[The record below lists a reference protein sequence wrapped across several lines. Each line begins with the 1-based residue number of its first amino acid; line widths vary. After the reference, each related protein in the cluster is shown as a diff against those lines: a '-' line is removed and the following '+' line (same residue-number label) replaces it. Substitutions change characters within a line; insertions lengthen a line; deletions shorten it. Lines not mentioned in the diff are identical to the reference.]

1 MMTAAQQEQ
10 GKSKI
15 SYCIHETEQVSHGK
29 GLELCRNIARGNE
42 GYPANSWADQVGLFE
57 ERTGKKDFFSCRA
70 KELE

>member
-1 MMTAAQQEQ
+1 MMTLAQQEQ

-29 GLELCRNIARGNE
+29 GLELCRNIACGNE
-42 GYPANSWADQVGLFE
+42 GYTANSWTDQVGLFE
-57 ERTGKKDFFSCRA
+57 ERTGKKYLFCCRA